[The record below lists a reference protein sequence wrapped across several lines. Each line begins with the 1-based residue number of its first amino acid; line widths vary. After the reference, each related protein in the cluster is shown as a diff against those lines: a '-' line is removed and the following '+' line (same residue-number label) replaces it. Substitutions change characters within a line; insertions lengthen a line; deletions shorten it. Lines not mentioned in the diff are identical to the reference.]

1 MKRIVIAALA
11 AGLLTGCSPA
21 ALGIGH
27 QPSREERYIA
37 ALKDRG
43 LPLKDDV
50 EPEKAKD
57 AALATCDLISADV
70 PQWMIADAITEKTDL
85 DGAQALAYLSVTR
98 TFYCPDRG
106 SS

>member
-11 AGLLTGCSPA
+11 AGLLTGCSPT

-43 LPLKDDV
+43 LPLKDDAD
-50 EPEKAKD
+50 PEKVKE
-57 AALATCDLISADV
+57 AALATCDLISADL
-70 PQWMIADAITEKTDL
+70 PQWMIAEQLSENTALDA
-85 DGAQALAYLSVTR
+85 GQALAYLSVTR
-98 TFYCPDRG
+98 TFYCPEKG